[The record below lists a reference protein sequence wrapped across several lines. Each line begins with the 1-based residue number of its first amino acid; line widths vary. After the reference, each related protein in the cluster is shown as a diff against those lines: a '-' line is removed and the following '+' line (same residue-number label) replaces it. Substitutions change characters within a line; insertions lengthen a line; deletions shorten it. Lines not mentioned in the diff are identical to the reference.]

1 MDHILRYWEYYR
13 KADTVYNVH
22 SPFIYDFINNVLDV
36 SKNYYA
42 FNALEHERRMLLANS
57 SAVQIVD
64 HGAGSR
70 KKEEMPTI
78 ASIAKKSVSPPSKC
92 RILFNLVNYFRPQ
105 TLIELGTSL
114 GLSALYMSRANQA
127 THIHTIEGAPEI
139 HRLARLLFEKNHAYN
154 IHAYKGTFAE
164 QLPLVLSS
172 NPVVDMAYI
181 DGHHNYE
188 ATMSNFN
195 TLLPHLHKNAIVV
208 LDDIYWST
216 PMARAWNEIKA
227 LPQVAM
233 TIDTFDYGFVFFN
246 PDVEKQHFVYIDYL
260 KKPWRIG
267 LFAPSL

>member
-1 MDHILRYWEYYR
+1 MDQIINYWKYYW
-13 KADTVYNVH
+13 KADTIYNVH
-22 SPFIYDFINNVLDV
+22 SPFVYDFIVNVLDTR
-36 SKNYYA
+36 KLYYA
-42 FNALEHERRMLLANS
+42 FNALEHERRMLLANH
-57 SAVQIVD
+57 SAIQILD

-70 KKEEMPTI
+70 KKEGMPTI
-78 ASIAKKSVSPPSKC
+78 ASIAKKVISPPVKC
-92 RILFNLVNYFRPQ
+92 RTLFNLVNYFCPK

-114 GLSALYMSRANQA
+114 GISALYMSRANQA
-127 THIHTIEGAPEI
+127 TQIHTIEGAPEI

-172 NPVVDMAYI
+172 NPVVDLAFI

-188 ATMSNFN
+188 ATITNFK
-195 TLLPHLHKNAIVV
+195 TLLPHLHKNSVVV
-208 LDDIYWST
+208 LDDIYWSA

-267 LFAPSL
+267 LFG